1 MNQARHRRVK
11 RLLELRAKEL
21 ERRVADLSAARQAEM
36 LALDCYKVA
45 RAQTVSAV
53 GTREAWARRGTTIDE
68 WKDVEHWVAEA
79 KKRER
84 GARAAVSDAN
94 RAVDEARAKVEEA
107 RLEQEKIERLL
118 ARLAVEVRTE
128 ENRADQKTT
137 DESAAA
143 RFLRSRGSGT

>member
-1 MNQARHRRVK
+1 VNQARHRRVK

-36 LALDCYKVA
+36 IALECYNA
-45 RAQTVSAV
+45 RRALTMSAIV
-53 GTREAWARRGTTIDE
+53 TREAWARRGTTIDE

-79 KKRER
+79 KKRESAAR
-84 GARAAVSDAN
+84 GAVSDAN
-94 RAVDEARAKVEEA
+94 RAVGEARARVEAA

-118 ARLAVEVRTE
+118 ERLAVEVRTDE
-128 ENRADQKTT
+128 SRADQKTT

-143 RFLRSRGSGT
+143 RFLRSRGSGA